1 MARKKLSDELKA
13 AILELPSKEK
23 NKLLLRLITKDDL
36 LTEQLHYQLLE
47 NTSTDLAYRI
57 TEIKETLVF
66 PDARL
71 SMKDIM
77 AQWRE
82 KSSRITR
89 FYKVTKDKKGELEL
103 LLALTQAA
111 HKAYTHHRTTL
122 REFHLRLKFK
132 ENGLKKVEKMN
143 TLLQSLHEDYR
154 MEYES
159 DLEQITDAYKQL

>member
-1 MARKKLSDELKA
+1 MARKKIPEELQK
-13 AILELPSKEK
+13 AILDLPSKEK

-36 LTEQLHYQLLE
+36 LTEQLQYQLLE
-47 NTSTDLAYRI
+47 NTSTDLAFRI
-57 TEIKETLVF
+57 QEIKAQLTF
-66 PDARL
+66 PENKL

-77 AQWRE
+77 GLWRE
-82 KSSRITR
+82 KSSQINR

-103 LLALTQAA
+103 WIALALAA
-111 HKAYTHHRTTL
+111 TVAYTHHRTTL

-154 MEYES
+154 MEFES
-159 DLEQITDAYKQL
+159 DLAQITDAFKQL